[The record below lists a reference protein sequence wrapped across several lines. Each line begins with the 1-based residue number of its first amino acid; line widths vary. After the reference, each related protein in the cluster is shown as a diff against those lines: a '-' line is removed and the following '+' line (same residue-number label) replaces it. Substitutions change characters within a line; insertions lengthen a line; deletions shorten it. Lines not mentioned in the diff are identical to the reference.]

1 MKQHIVVFSGA
12 GISAESGLR
21 TFRDFDGYWHEYRI
35 DEVATPEGYA
45 ANPALVLEFYNLRRR
60 EVRAAQPNAAHLALA
75 QLQQRYEVTVIT
87 QNIDDLHERAGS
99 ARVIH
104 VHGEITKGQSSRDS
118 QLVVPLSKPDITLG
132 ELAPDGSQLRPH
144 VVWFGEAVL
153 CLDEALQAMA
163 SADKVL
169 VVGTS
174 LSVFP
179 VAALVQEAP
188 PHAEKILIALDV
200 QQAPPHYQFRPG
212 RATEL
217 VPPLVQRWLQQAA

>member
-21 TFRDFDGYWHEYRI
+21 TFRDFDGYWHEYHI

-60 EVRAAQPNAAHLALA
+60 EVRAAQPNAAHQALA

-118 QLVVPLSKPDITLG
+118 QLIVPLSKPDIALG

-200 QQAPPHYQFRPG
+200 QQVPPHYQFRPG

-217 VPPLVQRWLQQAA
+217 VPPLVQHWLQQAA